1 MIFFYLLIYI
11 KIEIKLE
18 VDIDAMK
25 SLNVSLEELIKKK
38 SDTKTQL
45 TNKRKRFENL
55 SNIIKQM
62 EIDLRV
68 ASQYYH
74 NTFENKRLLTVS

>member
-1 MIFFYLLIYI
+1 MTT
-11 KIEIKLE
+11 
-18 VDIDAMK
+18 
-25 SLNVSLEELIKKK
+25 LNVSLEELVKKK
-38 SDTKTQL
+38 SDTKNEL
-45 TNKRKRFENL
+45 IDKRKRLENL
-55 SNIIKQM
+55 SSIIKQM

>member
-1 MIFFYLLIYI
+1 MYNVYVYI

-18 VDIDAMK
+18 VDIDEMQ

-38 SDTKTQL
+38 FDTKNEL
-45 TNKRKRFENL
+45 INKRKRLENL
-55 SNIIKQM
+55 TSIIKQM

>member
-1 MIFFYLLIYI
+1 MYIYI

-18 VDIDAMK
+18 FDIDAMK

-38 SDTKTQL
+38 FDTKNEL
-45 TNKRKRFENL
+45 VNKRNCLENL
-55 SNIIKQM
+55 SSTIKQM

-74 NTFENKRLLTVS
+74 NKFENKRLLTVS